1 MAFDHGDTDRLF
13 DNAILPVL
21 KANGVV
27 PVIINRRE
35 DNRDIN
41 QQIIEQLEACDFCI
55 TDLTYARPSVYF
67 EAGYAQRAVEVI
79 YTARSDHLHKNQ
91 PDGLRVHFDLQM
103 KPLIRWTTPGDKGF
117 PDRLDRRIKSTF
129 LRKWNRLQK
138 WKEAEKRQ
146 RDDFAHMPLAERLTK
161 LRRGAVGAISKLG
174 FCEWIPLAGPSYL
187 SADPIGYRQLLP
199 RVGAFR
205 WVMAQRRDRRLLQ
218 VVSIRVEDSV
228 TLKKLRD
235 EFQYRFVSLR
245 YPQHLDGGEMVKERS
260 PVNRTVEHHVLCSIR
275 PVPQSRIMSALP
287 SLSWDSAN
295 SRYSTAI
302 DWSYRGHRKG
312 KSRDWVNVDITV
324 ARVLY
329 VYFIDGIRS
338 LPEFQNRI
346 GSISEQIVNNQQRPV
361 QHRG

>member
-1 MAFDHGDTDRLF
+1 MAFDHSDTDRLF

-41 QQIIEQLEACDFCI
+41 QQIIEQLEVCDFCI

-67 EAGYAQRAVEVI
+67 ETGYAQRAVEVI
-79 YTARSDHLHKNQ
+79 YTVRSDHLNKNQ
-91 PDGLRVHFDLQM
+91 PDDLRVHFDLQM
-103 KPLIRWTTPGDKGF
+103 KPLIRWTTPEDKGF

-138 WKEAEKRQ
+138 GKEAEKRQ
-146 RDDFAHMPLAERLTK
+146 QDEFAHMPLAERLTK
-161 LRRGAVGAISKLG
+161 LWRGAVGAISQLG
-174 FCEWIPLAGPSYL
+174 FCEWIDTSYI
-187 SADPIGYRQLLP
+187 SADTIGYRQILS

-205 WVMAQRRDRRLLQ
+205 WVMAQRRDRRLLH
-218 VVSIRVEDSV
+218 VVSIRVEDLVS
-228 TLKKLRD
+228 LKKLRD
-235 EFQYRFVSLR
+235 EFQRRFVSSS
-245 YPQHLDGGEMVKERS
+245 YPPHLDGGKMVEERS
-260 PVNRTVEHHVLCSIR
+260 PVNRTVEHHILCSIR
-275 PVPQSRIMSALP
+275 PVPHSRIMSALP

-302 DWSYRGHRKG
+302 DWSYRGHRMG
-312 KSRDWVNVDITV
+312 KRKEWVNVELTV
-324 ARVLY
+324 LRVLY

-346 GSISEQIVNNQQRPV
+346 GRISEQIISNPKRPA
-361 QHRG
+361 RRRR